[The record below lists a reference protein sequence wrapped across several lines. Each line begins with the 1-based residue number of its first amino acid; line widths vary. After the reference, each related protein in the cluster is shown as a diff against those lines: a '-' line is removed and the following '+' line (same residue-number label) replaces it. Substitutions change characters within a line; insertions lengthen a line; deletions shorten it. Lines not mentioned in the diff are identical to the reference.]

1 MSTPTS
7 PQDARRARLA
17 AVARE
22 AAREFDGKTERS
34 LESLAITGGAVSFI
48 AVAALAILVF
58 QLDDAPISG
67 PGSIGQ
73 YAAITGAVVAM
84 VSFAAGRFIVVRRQR
99 DRFRGFDY
107 LDVFALAV
115 AHGVIALL
123 TWTLLSVILEDS
135 FIGAQVFA
143 VPLLVLSGA
152 AAAVTGYLAF
162 YSATHMDLMLLAVVL
177 AVFLAEGII
186 ASMLTASDPLWW
198 QDHLSSLGVTGDF
211 SALAFNLTLIV
222 AGLIVTTLA
231 RYVTLAIP
239 TPHPNGRRNMRVCLI
254 LVGVL
259 LALVGV
265 FHVDRFF
272 WIHTFAASGMAIAFG
287 VAAIGIRWWIPD
299 MPKTF
304 LALGWWFFAVI
315 LLLAVY
321 FAFGIYTLTAVE
333 LVAGV
338 LVFTWIIMLIRNAAA
353 LQADTR
359 R

>member
-1 MSTPTS
+1 MSTSTS
-7 PQDARRARLA
+7 PQEGRRARLA
-17 AVARE
+17 AVV
-22 AAREFDGKTERS
+22 REFDGRTERS
-34 LESLAITGGAVSFI
+34 LESLAITGGVVSFI
-48 AVAALAILVF
+48 AVASLALLVF
-58 QLDDAPISG
+58 RLDAAPISG

-73 YAAITGAVVAM
+73 FAAISGAVVAM
-84 VSFAAGRFIVVRRQR
+84 VSFVVGRFVVVRRHGER
-99 DRFRGFDY
+99 MRLPDY
-107 LDVFALAV
+107 LDTLALAV

-123 TWTLLSVILEDS
+123 TWTLLSVILEES
-135 FIGAQVFA
+135 FIGAEVFA
-143 VPLLVLSGA
+143 LPLLVLAGA

-162 YSATHMDLMLLAVVL
+162 YSATHMDLMLLAVLL
-177 AVFLAEGII
+177 AVFLAEGIV

-198 QDHLSSLGVTGDF
+198 QDHLSSLGVTGDI

-231 RYVTLAIP
+231 RYVTIDIP
-239 TPHPNGRRNMRVCLI
+239 TPHPTGLRNMRVSLI
-254 LVGVL
+254 LVGIL

-304 LALGWWFFAVI
+304 MALGWWFFAVI

-321 FAFGIYTLTAVE
+321 YAFGIYTLTAVE

-338 LVFTWIIMLIRNAAA
+338 LVFTWIILLIRNAAA
-353 LQADTR
+353 LQADTQD
-359 R
+359 